1 MIDDTL
7 EREQLHFAAM
17 RGDLDRVKS
26 LVAAG
31 YDVNAKDSDL
41 ALTPLHYAV
50 QREHLQVVRFLLD
63 AGADVNANDEAT
75 IGNTPLADVA
85 GECSVEM
92 AELLLTAGADP
103 LIPGWMQLNALHRA
117 SRRTDATGKKIYA
130 MLLAHTQ
137 KDRSG
142 GRG

>member
-1 MIDDTL
+1 MD
-7 EREQLHFAAM
+7 
-17 RGDLDRVKS
+17 GDLDRVIS

-50 QREHLQVVRFLLD
+50 QCEHLEVARFLLN

-75 IGNTPLADVA
+75 IGNTPLSEVA
-85 GECSVEM
+85 GECSIPM
-92 AELLLTAGADP
+92 AELLLSAGADP

-117 SRRTDATGKKIYA
+117 SKRTDATGRKVYA
-130 MLLAHTQ
+130 ILLAQTQ
-137 KDRSG
+137 KDRSADG
-142 GRG
+142 G